1 MRTALNRYSLLF
13 LPLVM
18 IACGGE
24 NTETTTS
31 AGGDAASAES
41 AGATLATVNGMAIG
55 SKEFEQSAARKVPA
69 DGDALSD
76 EEKREVLDALV
87 AEKVLYLEAKA
98 KGLENDPKVQKVMIN
113 TLMREEVYAQ
123 VKNSDFD
130 EAQLRA
136 YFEANPDEFV
146 VPEKV
151 QIKRLLIRVKDDRSE
166 ADAKAEAQRLR
177 AQIVKD
183 PKNNF
188 KDIATKHSEDPY
200 RRRGGDVGF
209 VSSEGKPG
217 LDDDIVT
224 KAFAMDVG
232 AVSDAFKTKDG
243 YNVVYVPNK
252 REKVERTF
260 QQMKASVLRKVKNA
274 TLKDKQEAYVASLK
288 ATASIDVDE
297 AQLSKVEIRRAAR
310 PSGIPGM
317 EMPTTS
323 LPTPSLA
330 PPAGKAAAGA
340 GEAAGE

>member
-1 MRTALNRYSLLF
+1 MRTALNRFSFALLPLF
-13 LPLVM
+13 LL
-18 IACGGE
+18 ACGGGD
-24 NTETTTS
+24 TATTATTS
-31 AGGDAASAES
+31 GSSASSED
-41 AGATLATVNGMAIG
+41 AGATLATVNGMTIG
-55 SKEFEQSAARKVPA
+55 LKEFEQSAARKVPA
-69 DGDALSD
+69 DGDSLSD

-98 KGLENDPKVQKVMIN
+98 KGLESDPKVQKVMIN
-113 TLMREEVYAQ
+113 TLMRDEVYAQ

-166 ADAKAEAQRLR
+166 ADAKSEAQRLR
-177 AQIVKD
+177 GEIAKD
-183 PKNNF
+183 PKNKF

-209 VSSEGKPG
+209 VSAEGKPG
-217 LDDDIVT
+217 LDDDIVA
-224 KAFAMDVG
+224 KAFEMEVG
-232 AVSDAFKTKDG
+232 SVSDVFKTKDG

-274 TLKDKQEAYVASLK
+274 TLKEKQEAYVASLK
-288 ATASIDVDE
+288 STATIDVDE
-297 AQLSKVEIRRAAR
+297 AQLTKVEIRRAAR
-310 PSGIPGM
+310 PAGIPGM
-317 EMPTTS
+317 EMPSTS
-323 LPTPSLA
+323 MPAPTLPA
-330 PPAGKAAAGA
+330 PAGAGAA
-340 GEAAGE
+340 GEAADN

>member
-1 MRTALNRYSLLF
+1 
-13 LPLVM
+13 M
-18 IACGGE
+18 IACGGD
-24 NTETTTS
+24 NTKTTNAVS
-31 AGGDAASAES
+31 GDNAAES
-41 AGATLATVNGMAIG
+41 AGATLATVNGLAIG

-76 EEKREVLDALV
+76 EEKRAVLDALV
-87 AEKVLYLEAKA
+87 AEKVLYLEARA
-98 KGLENDPKVQKVMIN
+98 QGLENDPKVQKVMIN
-113 TLMREEVYAQ
+113 TLMREAVYAQ

-136 YFEANPDEFV
+136 YFEAHPDEFV

-151 QIKRLLIRVKDDRSE
+151 QIKRLLIRVQDDRSE
-166 ADAKAEAQRLR
+166 EDAKAEAQRLR
-177 AQIVKD
+177 REIAKD

-209 VSSEGKPG
+209 VSAEGKPG
-217 LDDDIVT
+217 LDEDIVT
-224 KAFAMDVG
+224 KAFGMEVG
-232 AVSDAFKTKDG
+232 SVSDAFKTKDG

-288 ATASIDVDE
+288 ATATIDVDE

-310 PSGIPGM
+310 PSGVPGM
-317 EMPTTS
+317 EMPTTT

-330 PPAGKAAAGA
+330 PPAGAASAGA
-340 GEAAGE
+340 GEAAGD